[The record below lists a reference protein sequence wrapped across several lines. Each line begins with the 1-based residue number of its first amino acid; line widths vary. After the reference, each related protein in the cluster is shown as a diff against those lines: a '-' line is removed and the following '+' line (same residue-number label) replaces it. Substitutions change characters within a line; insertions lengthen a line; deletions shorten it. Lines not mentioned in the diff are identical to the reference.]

1 MSADRA
7 GTLIRALGHAV
18 GIDALALGDGGTCT
32 LSMDELVLT
41 LELDESEDQLVLHSV
56 LGPLPTDGQAELY
69 ARLLEGNLFWKD
81 THGATL
87 ALDRRNARVLLLRAV
102 PLDSPPAG
110 FPSIVERFVD
120 CAEAWRE
127 VIATAFGAVRETTA
141 NTAFIDPARFA

>member
-1 MSADRA
+1 MSEDRA
-7 GTLIRALGHAV
+7 DSLIRALGHAV
-18 GIDALALGDGGTCT
+18 GIDALSLDDGGTCI
-32 LSMDELVLT
+32 LRFDETVLA
-41 LELDESEDQLVLHSV
+41 LELDEGEARLVLHAG
-56 LGPLPTDGQAELY
+56 LGPLPAEGQAELL

-110 FPSIVERFVD
+110 FPSVVERFVD
-120 CAEAWRE
+120 CAEAWGE

-141 NTAFIDPARFA
+141 NPAFVDPARFA

>member
-1 MSADRA
+1 MSEDRA
-7 GTLIRALGHAV
+7 DALIRALGHAV
-18 GIDALALGDGGTCT
+18 GIDALCLDDGGTCT
-32 LSMDELVLT
+32 LRMDELVLT
-41 LELDESEDQLVLHSV
+41 LELDESEDRLVLHSV
-56 LGPLPTDGQAELY
+56 LGALPADGQAELF

-110 FPSIVERFVD
+110 FPNIVERFVD

-127 VIATAFGAVRETTA
+127 VIATATGAASRPTA
-141 NTAFIDPARFA
+141 NTIFIDPVRFA